1 MKNLKLFREVPL
13 LLRLN
18 SDDETFRFS
27 ALDIERN
34 RLFFLSSHNFIY
46 TSHLSSFHQKQAW
59 SNNNSSLS
67 TTHAIVDLEPDDTVT
82 SFDYLMEK
90 EALLLGT
97 SNGLLLLFDV
107 DANVTQ
113 VVGNVDGGVNCISLS
128 PDGEVIAVVTG
139 FGQVLV
145 MTHDW
150 DLLYEISLFDDN
162 DDEGHHVSK
171 DYSPFFQILLSVCL
185 VL

>member
-1 MKNLKLFREVPL
+1 
-13 LLRLN
+13 
-18 SDDETFRFS
+18 
-27 ALDIERN
+27 
-34 RLFFLSSHNFIY
+34 
-46 TSHLSSFHQKQAW
+46 
-59 SNNNSSLS
+59 
-67 TTHAIVDLEPDDTVT
+67 
-82 SFDYLMEK
+82 MEK

-150 DLLYEISLFDDN
+150 DLLYEISLLD
-162 DDEGHHVSK
+162 DDEALHVSK
-171 DYSPFFQILLSVCL
+171 D
-185 VL
+185 